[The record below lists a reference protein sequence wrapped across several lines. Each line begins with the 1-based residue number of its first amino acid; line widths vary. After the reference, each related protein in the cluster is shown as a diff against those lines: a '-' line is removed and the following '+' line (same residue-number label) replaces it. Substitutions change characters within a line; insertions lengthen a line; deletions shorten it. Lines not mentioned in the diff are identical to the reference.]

1 MNEGMQV
8 PPSARPVKP
17 AADGGRHVFA
27 WDDVRL
33 EIDAAIGGRV
43 TALRLGGRNLLSEP
57 SADAGNF
64 GSTFWPSPQTAWGWP
79 PVPEIDHAPYRVEV
93 EPAAVVLRSAISPAL
108 GISVEKRIAAD
119 AARRAVVFDYAI
131 HNCGETPTR
140 LAPWQITRVPP
151 GGLSLFPTG
160 DGVNPPCPPSTLA
173 VRQALGVTWYP
184 YDAAAVTDH
193 QKLFADGREGWLAH
207 VDGDALLV
215 KTFAV
220 VPRGAQAP
228 GEAQIEIY
236 ANPSLTYIEIEA
248 QGAYEEI
255 APGASQPWRVVWLVR
270 RLPPDLPRA
279 VGSAALLDYIRG
291 EVEIDRGSSRLSSEP
306 SKGSQALP
314 R

>member
-1 MNEGMQV
+1 MQA
-8 PPSARPVKP
+8 PPTARQVRP
-17 AADGGRHVFA
+17 AVDGGRHVLA
-27 WDDVRL
+27 WEDIRL

-43 TALRLGGRNLLSEP
+43 TALRLGGRNLLSE
-57 SADAGNF
+57 SAADAGNF

-79 PVPEIDHAPYRVEV
+79 PLPEIDHRPYRVEV
-93 EPAAVVLRSAISPAL
+93 DPAAIVLRSAISPAL
-108 GISVEKRIAAD
+108 GISVEKRIGAD
-119 AARRAVVFDYAI
+119 AGRNALVFDFAI
-131 HNCGETPTR
+131 QNRGAAPTR

-160 DGVNPPCPPSTLA
+160 DGALPPCPPSSLA

-184 YDAAAVTDH
+184 FDAAAVTDH

-220 VPRGAQAP
+220 VPRDAQAP

-236 ANPSLTYIEIEA
+236 ATPAHTYVEVEA
-248 QGAYEEI
+248 QGPYETIE
-255 APGASQPWRVVWLVR
+255 PGAALAWRVTWLVR

-279 VGSAALLDYIRG
+279 VGSAPLLDFIRG
-291 EVEIDRGSSRLSSEP
+291 AVEIDRAAARG
-306 SKGSQALP
+306 
-314 R
+314 

>member
-1 MNEGMQV
+1 MQV
-8 PPSARPVKP
+8 PPSPQPVKP
-17 AADGGRHVFA
+17 AIEGGRHVLA

-57 SADAGNF
+57 AADPGNY

-79 PVPEIDHAPYRVEV
+79 PPAEIDHGPYHAEV
-93 EPAAVVLRSAISPAL
+93 EPAALALRSAISPAL
-108 GISVEKRIAAD
+108 GVFVSKRVSAD
-119 AARRAVVFDYAI
+119 AGRGAVVFDFAI
-131 HNCGETPTR
+131 HNQTEAAMQ
-140 LAPWQITRVPP
+140 LAAWQITRVPP

-160 DGVNPPCPPSTLA
+160 GGLFPPSNLT
-173 VRQALGVTWYP
+173 VHEALGVTWYP
-184 YDAAAVTDH
+184 FDATAVTGH

-220 VPRGAQAP
+220 VPRDAHAP

-236 ANPSLTYIEIEA
+236 ATPAHSYIELEA
-248 QGAYEEI
+248 QGPYEAI
-255 APGASQPWRVVWLVR
+255 APGAALSWRVVWLVR
-270 RLPPDLPRA
+270 PLPAGLPRA
-279 VGSAALLDYIRG
+279 VGSAPLLDFIRG
-291 EVEIDRGSSRLSSEP
+291 VVEMDRAAAR
-306 SKGSQALP
+306 